1 MMQCARPDDA
11 DGDERR
17 AGTPRERGREGE
29 GGEADDNG
37 SNHNDG
43 NKSKRQHR
51 EGEKGER
58 TKTTTGQSSEGQPR
72 TTTTRYSGLNQNHS
86 DCSETAHSSQK
97 NFPKISTTFSKDDPR
112 QCGADSRSRRKAFFP
127 EERSKAAAETVAKGA
142 TRDHCGGLPVVQPRP
157 TIPSGSGET
166 TRRGW

>member
-1 MMQCARPDDA
+1 LMQCARPDDA
-11 DGDERR
+11 DGDEGR

-43 NKSKRQHR
+43 NKSKRQHK

-58 TKTTTGQSSEGQPR
+58 TKTTTGQSREGQPR

-97 NFPKISTTFSKDDPR
+97 KIPKFSTTFSKDDPR
-112 QCGADSRSRRKAFFP
+112 QGGADSRSRRKKKKIPKSEARRP
-127 EERSKAAAETVAKGA
+127 LKLWPRAPRGTTVAA
-142 TRDHCGGLPVVQPRP
+142 CPSCSHDPQF
-157 TIPSGSGET
+157 PSGA
-166 TRRGW
+166 R